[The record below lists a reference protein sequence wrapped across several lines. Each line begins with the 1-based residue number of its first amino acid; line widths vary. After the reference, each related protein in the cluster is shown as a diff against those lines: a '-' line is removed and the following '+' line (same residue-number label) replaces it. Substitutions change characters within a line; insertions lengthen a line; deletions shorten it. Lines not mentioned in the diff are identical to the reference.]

1 LASANLSE
9 QKRFG
14 LFHELTPSAAVIAM
28 LVNPKNFMGLRQ

>member
-1 LASANLSE
+1 LASANLLE